1 MKPDPATANRRTS
14 ACVAATLALSVA
26 AGCAV
31 ANRMSGVTEA
41 RAIQRVG
48 VAAEAVILQVWDTGI
63 TYNEDPVVGL
73 RVEVR
78 MRGSEPYTATI
89 AKSRISRID
98 VPQFQPGKRVP
109 VRVDP
114 NDRTR
119 VAIDV
124 YK

>member
-1 MKPDPATANRRTS
+1 MKPDPTSKRRPG
-14 ACVAATLALSVA
+14 AYVAVTLSLSLA

-31 ANRMSGVTEA
+31 ANRLSGVTET
-41 RAIQRVG
+41 RAIQRIG
-48 VAAEAVILQVWDTGI
+48 VPAEALILQVWDTGI
-63 TYNEDPVVGL
+63 TYNQDPVVGL

-78 MRGSEPYTATI
+78 LGGSEPYTATI

-98 VPQFQPGKRVP
+98 VPQFQQGKRIP